1 MFSVPRNPST
11 TFIFFLLLFC
21 WGCFPFSVS
30 RAQEPTPSTAS
41 SYSPAVPILVIDS
54 IRIEGNRRTRSSI
67 LLRELPF
74 EAGDTC
80 QLPQLVRWFE
90 ESKRVLM
97 NTSLFQQVTVFAD
110 TFMGDRVRVTVRVR
124 ERNNFYPILYFDP
137 IDRNLNQWLVEQN
150 ASLRRVN
157 YGVQLYF
164 NNTTGVG
171 DRSLLMLLGGYTQQV
186 SFSYERPYLDK
197 RMRWGMRVGF
207 SQSRNHEVNL
217 QTVNDKQVF
226 LRNRDVFLR
235 RQTQAFVEVQHR
247 PRINTRHTF
256 GFQWRSDRVGDTVL
270 LRNPT
275 YFPEGRTQV
284 QYPRFYYV
292 MNFQRV
298 DYLPYPRKGSLV
310 QLQAIKTGLG
320 SSSMDLFELHGKWM
334 MHWPLNSKWGLA
346 WGGYAGVKFPT
357 NQPFVNR
364 RFLGYGNQF
373 VSGYEY
379 YVVDGMSGGLTRG
392 YLNRELLRHT
402 IHLPYKK
409 GKDPIRIPIRLV
421 GKSFVQAGYVNDP
434 ESPVDS
440 RLSNRFLYSGGVGLD
455 LLIFY
460 DVLFRLEY
468 SINRFGENGLFLHRK
483 YPF

>member
-1 MFSVPRNPST
+1 MYSVHHQSPARV
-11 TFIFFLLLFC
+11 FYGLILFC
-21 WGCFPFSVS
+21 WSFFSFTQVRAQQSTNSVS
-30 RAQEPTPSTAS
+30 F
-41 SYSPAVPILVIDS
+41 SPALPVLVIDS
-54 IRIEGNRRTRSSI
+54 IQIEGNRRTRSSI

-74 EAGDTC
+74 QVGDTC
-80 QLPQLVRWFE
+80 QLPKLVQWFE

-97 NTSLFQQVTVFAD
+97 NTTLFQQVTVYAD
-110 TFMGDRVRVTVRVR
+110 TFIGDRVRVMVSVR
-124 ERNNFYPILYFDP
+124 ERSNLYPVLFLDP
-137 IDRNLNQWLVEQN
+137 IDRNLNQWLVEQR

-157 YGVQLYF
+157 YGAQLYF

-171 DRSLLMLLGGYTQQV
+171 DRSLLMLMGGYTQQL
-186 SFSYERPYLDK
+186 SLSYERPYLDK
-197 RMRWGMRVGF
+197 RMHWGMRVGF

-217 QTVNDKQVF
+217 QTLNDKQVF
-226 LRNRDVFLR
+226 LRDPDVFLR
-235 RQTQAFVEVQHR
+235 HQLQGFVELQYR

-256 GFQWRSDRVGDTVL
+256 GFQIRSDRVGDTVL
-270 LRNPT
+270 LRNAN
-275 YFPEGRTQV
+275 YFPNGRTQV

-298 DYLPYPRKGSLV
+298 DFLPYPRKGPLV

-320 SSSMDLFELHGKWM
+320 SSSMNMFELHGKWM
-334 MHWPLNSKWGLA
+334 MHWPLDSKWGLA
-346 WGGYAGVKFPT
+346 WGGYAGAKFP
-357 NQPFVNR
+357 NHQPFVNR

-373 VSGYEY
+373 LSGYEY
-379 YVVDGMSGGLTRG
+379 YVVDGMAGGLTRG

-402 IHLPYKK
+402 IHIPYKP

-421 GKSFVQAGYVNDP
+421 AKSFVQAGYVHDP

-440 RLSNRFLYSGGVGLD
+440 RLSNRFLYSGGVGID